1 VCDVGFLYAKMANA
15 VNFSQNRRMAD
26 LVYLQN
32 DAQSQKSAGNYAS
45 AVSVKRQKSFNL
57 AG

>member
-1 VCDVGFLYAKMANA
+1 MMSVFYVEKCPTLSIFRKIGAWLIWCICKMAQKA
-15 VNFSQNRRMAD
+15 K
-26 LVYLQN
+26 
-32 DAQSQKSAGNYAS
+32 KSAGNYAS

>member
-1 VCDVGFLYAKMANA
+1 MSNA

-32 DAQSQKSAGNYAS
+32 GAKSQKSAGNYAS

>member
-1 VCDVGFLYAKMANA
+1 MSNA
-15 VNFSQNRRMAD
+15 VNFSQKRRMAD

-32 DAQSQKSAGNYAS
+32 GEKSQKSAGNYAS

-57 AG
+57 AS